1 MIKSSIRTGPRRNEE
16 PFRDSFHQATVVSFL
31 SHKRAWTNITGEVL
45 WLSQTRRN
53 NGVYC
58 HHHWLTTL
66 LWPGLSLSWRLS
78 NNHAWKYL
86 ELMCAHWDRKQ
97 ERLSVQVKIAGP
109 FCDLKTHISVT
120 PFFGIW
126 HFCDPIFWHLA
137 FFVTPHFGTRNV
149 WPFAIVWP
157 PSVGPAFVSKHHY
170 VTSCNSVTPSVGLK
184 I

>member
-1 MIKSSIRTGPRRNEE
+1 MWPGQRLLTSSTSTTYGGTWKVKKMTQNMIKSSIRTEPRRNEE

-58 HHHWLTTL
+58 HHHWLITL

-97 ERLSVQVKIAGP
+97 ERLSWAV
-109 FCDLKTHISVT
+109 SY
-120 PFFGIW
+120 
-126 HFCDPIFWHLA
+126 
-137 FFVTPHFGTRNV
+137 FVRYEMKEKWN
-149 WPFAIVWP
+149 
-157 PSVGPAFVSKHHY
+157 
-170 VTSCNSVTPSVGLK
+170 
-184 I
+184 